1 MPLSQWNLEW
11 LDHNSQRN
19 YPLAEDA
26 TGLDSTDSFK
36 IPEDFIVEMDLPIHA
51 AMDMDP
57 SRFFIRQIVAA
68 GTGYS
73 IIVSYSGDSG
83 VQDVASANIPKTSHT
98 RWTVYALG
106 GIEPFDDT
114 VGKVTINKLS
124 SIDAQPPG
132 LWEFTYAGSR
142 IEPDTVRPII
152 RGVQSIKVQ
161 SGTVSS
167 ERFYGDI
174 ELVAG
179 NNIQLTPVAVE
190 SGVSKIIIS
199 ALSGEGL
206 DEPCVCEGDAAK
218 VPCIKTINGV
228 FPTPQG
234 EFNLIGDDCIE
245 LEDLAEAHAIR
256 MTDVCCAPCCGCVE
270 LEAITQDLERFNQQK
285 INLELFVNTLQSSV
299 TEMNMVVLGARLGDK
314 GCMTCE

>member
-26 TGLDSTDSFK
+26 TGFDSTSSFQL
-36 IPEDFIVEMDLPIHA
+36 PEDFIVEMDLPIHS
-51 AMDMDP
+51 AMDMNP
-57 SRFFIRQIVAA
+57 AKFFIRQIVAA

-73 IIVSYSGDSG
+73 IIVAYSGSEG
-83 VQDVASANIPKTSHT
+83 VQDVASANIPKSSHT
-98 RWTVYALG
+98 RWTAYALG

-124 SIDAQPPG
+124 SIDDQPAG
-132 LWEFTYAGSR
+132 LWEFDYTGSR

-152 RGVQSIKVQ
+152 RGVQSLKVQ
-161 SGTVSS
+161 SGTTSS
-167 ERFYGDI
+167 QRFYGDI

-179 NNIQLTPVAVE
+179 NNIQLTPVVVS

-199 ALSGEGL
+199 ALSDESL
-206 DEPCVCEGDAAK
+206 SEPCVCEGDAA
-218 VPCIKTINGV
+218 VIPCIKTINGIP
-228 FPTPQG
+228 PTTAG
-234 EFNLIGDDCIE
+234 EFNFIGDDCIE
-245 LEDLAEAHAIR
+245 FTGDTNALRASDA
-256 MTDVCCAPCCGCVE
+256 CCAPCCGCTE
-270 LEAITQDLERFNQQK
+270 LEAITLDLERFNQQRV
-285 INLELFVNTLQSSV
+285 NLEFFVNELQSSV

-314 GCMTCE
+314 GCITCE

>member
-26 TGLDSTDSFK
+26 TGFDSTSSFR
-36 IPEDFIVEMDLPIHA
+36 IPEDFLVEMDLPIHA

-57 SRFFIRQIVAA
+57 AKFFIRQIVAA

-73 IIVSYSGDSG
+73 IIVSYSGADG

-98 RWTVYALG
+98 RWTAYALG

-161 SGTVSS
+161 SGTTSS

-179 NNIQLTPVAVE
+179 NNIQLTPVVVE
-190 SGVSKIIIS
+190 GGVSKIIIS
-199 ALSGEGL
+199 ALSGEGTL
-206 DEPCVCEGDAAK
+206 EPCVCEGDAALI
-218 VPCIKTINGV
+218 PCIKTINGV
-228 FPTPQG
+228 KPTPQG

-245 LEDLAEAHAIR
+245 FEDAEHALR
-256 MTDVCCAPCCGCVE
+256 VSDACCAPCCGCTE
-270 LEAITQDLERFNQQK
+270 LEKITQDLERFNQQK
-285 INLELFVNTLQSSV
+285 VNLEFFINSLQSSV